1 VNTTSRRITTFVSGT
16 FLTATLVLG
25 HVGGAQA
32 KDAFCAKLPAL
43 RAAVNE
49 IGAID
54 SKDLTAGFAAFA
66 KGAKTF
72 KDSEKA
78 APKAISANFKTMSTG
93 MQAINNEIQK
103 LKKIDITKADA
114 MVKTMEANVGKIA
127 SDPKFGKAAD
137 AIASWGKKQCNYDLT
152 A

>member
-1 VNTTSRRITTFVSGT
+1 MNTFTRRLTTVATGT
-16 FLTATLVLG
+16 LVTATLIFG
-25 HVGGAQA
+25 NAGGAEA

-43 RAAVNE
+43 RSAVNE

-72 KDSEKA
+72 KDAEKG
-78 APKAISANFKTMSTG
+78 APKAINTDFKTMSAG
-93 MQAINNEIQK
+93 MQAINTEIQK

-137 AIASWGKKQCNYDLT
+137 KIAAWGKKECNYDLT

>member
-1 VNTTSRRITTFVSGT
+1 MNNTTRRITTIVSGT
-16 FLTATLVLG
+16 FLTATLVFG
-25 HVGGAQA
+25 HAGGAQA
-32 KDAFCAKLPAL
+32 KDAFCSKLPAL

-54 SKDLTAGFAAFA
+54 SKDLKAGFIAFA

-72 KDSEKA
+72 KDAEGS
-78 APKAISANFKTMSTG
+78 APKAINTEFKTMSSG
-93 MQAINNEIQK
+93 MQKINGEIQK

-127 SDPKFGKAAD
+127 ADPKFGKAAD
-137 AIASWGKKQCNYDLT
+137 AIAAWGKKQCNFDLT